1 MMNMQQKIQSMVQ
14 MASKN
19 NPMFGRVQEI
29 MKGNPQNTYEDIAK
43 RMCQQRG
50 INFDDAVKQ
59 FEQLMNQ

>member
-1 MMNMQQKIQSMVQ
+1 MNMKQKVQGMLQ

-59 FEQLMNQ
+59 FEQIMNQ

>member
-1 MMNMQQKIQSMVQ
+1 MNMEQKIQSMVQ
-14 MASKN
+14 MPSKN
-19 NPMFGRVQEI
+19 NPMFGRVQQI
-29 MKGNPQNTYEDIAK
+29 VKGNPQNTYEDIAK

>member
-1 MMNMQQKIQSMVQ
+1 MNMQQKVQGMLQ

-29 MKGNPQNTYEDIAK
+29 MKGNPKNTYEDIAR

-50 INFDDAVKQ
+50 IDFDGAVKQ

>member
-1 MMNMQQKIQSMVQ
+1 MMNMQQKIQNMVQ

>member
-1 MMNMQQKIQSMVQ
+1 MNMQQKIQSMVQ

>member
-1 MMNMQQKIQSMVQ
+1 MNMKQKVQGMLQ

>member
-1 MMNMQQKIQSMVQ
+1 MNMQQKVQ
-14 MASKN
+14 GMLQMESKN

-29 MKGNPQNTYEDIAK
+29 MKGNPKNTYEDIAK

>member
-1 MMNMQQKIQSMVQ
+1 

-29 MKGNPQNTYEDIAK
+29 MKGNPQNTYEDIAR

-50 INFDDAVKQ
+50 IDFDGAVKQ

>member
-1 MMNMQQKIQSMVQ
+1 MNMQQKIQSMVQ

-29 MKGNPQNTYEDIAK
+29 VKGNPQNTYEDIAK

-50 INFDDAVKQ
+50 IDFDSAVKQ
-59 FEQLMNQ
+59 FEQIMNQ

>member
-1 MMNMQQKIQSMVQ
+1 MNMQQKIQNMVQ

-59 FEQLMNQ
+59 FEQIMNQ

>member
-1 MMNMQQKIQSMVQ
+1 MNMQQKIQSMVQ

-29 MKGNPQNTYEDIAK
+29 VKGNPQNTYEDIAK

>member
-1 MMNMQQKIQSMVQ
+1 MNMQQKVQ
-14 MASKN
+14 GMLRMASKN

-59 FEQLMNQ
+59 FEQLINQ

>member
-1 MMNMQQKIQSMVQ
+1 MRKIQQMIQ

-29 MKGNPQNTYEDIAK
+29 VKGNPQSTYEDIAK

-59 FEQLMNQ
+59 FEQIMNQ